1 MNADLERKLAAAG
14 WKSGDAADFFGLSD
28 DQRQLLDVRV
38 AMAKAIRRQRL
49 AQNITQ
55 KNLAVK
61 LHSTQPRLAESRLPR
76 TDVSFDQMLK
86 ALVVLGGGITIHGRR
101 TPRHRTKITK
111 NRSVKR

>member
-61 LHSTQPRLAESRLPR
+61 LHSTQPRMA
-76 TDVSFDQMLK
+76 
-86 ALVVLGGGITIHGRR
+86 
-101 TPRHRTKITK
+101 KIEAAAPMC
-111 NRSVKR
+111 RSTRC

>member
-61 LHSTQPRLAESRLPR
+61 LHSTQPAWPKSRLPR
-76 TDVSFDQMLK
+76 PMC
-86 ALVVLGGGITIHGRR
+86 
-101 TPRHRTKITK
+101 
-111 NRSVKR
+111 RSTRC